1 MIPKK
6 GYRIY
11 PHFYN

>member
-1 MIPKK
+1 MIGMK

-11 PHFYN
+11 CHI